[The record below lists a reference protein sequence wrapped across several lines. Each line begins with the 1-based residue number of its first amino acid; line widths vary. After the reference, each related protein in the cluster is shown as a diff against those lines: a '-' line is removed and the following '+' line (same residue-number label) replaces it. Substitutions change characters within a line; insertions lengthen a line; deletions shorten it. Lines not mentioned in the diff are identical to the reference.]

1 MSYFKTKEG
10 SLESSINEVSKHLK
24 DNAYSQFF
32 KKELEK
38 TGKGIASM
46 SPKEKKDFFNK
57 VDKEY
62 KAKAESDEIMKA
74 KSKETMTGQKK
85 TPVITEPKINYNK

>member
-46 SPKEKKDFFNK
+46 SDQEKKDFFNK
-57 VDKEY
+57 VDKGY
-62 KAKAESDEIMKA
+62 KAKEESIAKE

-85 TPVITEPKINYNK
+85 TPVETEPKINYNK